1 MRTYKIV
8 SIILVIALVS
18 VTSLLIYIWLEYS
31 DLTLTWGMDPL
42 WVSVLVTI
50 VLVGINA
57 YYAFQARQTTSEM
70 EKARKAEFMP
80 YIKPTL
86 IFLGPMYLV
95 LRLTNNGKGP
105 ALNIRTEI
113 TFLPSKEIRPWKQR
127 IMPPNERIHILLPE
141 GNIKRVCE
149 KSAEIRLEGTYTDI
163 FDQLFEM
170 NEIID
175 TKEFI
180 EKSTQLKPILE
191 RDVPRLIDNIK
202 EELSRI
208 KEAIERIEG
217 ALRR

>member
-1 MRTYKIV
+1 MRKYKIV

-42 WVSVLVTI
+42 WASVLVTI

-57 YYAFQARQTTSEM
+57 YYAWQARQTTSEM

-127 IMPPNERIHILLPE
+127 IMSPNERIHILLPQ
-141 GNIKRVCE
+141 GDIKRVCE
-149 KSAEIRLEGTYTDI
+149 TSAEIRLEGTYTDI

-180 EKSTQLKPILE
+180 EKSKQLKPILE

-202 EELSRI
+202 EELSKI
-208 KEAIERIEG
+208 KDAIERIEIT
-217 ALRR
+217 LRR